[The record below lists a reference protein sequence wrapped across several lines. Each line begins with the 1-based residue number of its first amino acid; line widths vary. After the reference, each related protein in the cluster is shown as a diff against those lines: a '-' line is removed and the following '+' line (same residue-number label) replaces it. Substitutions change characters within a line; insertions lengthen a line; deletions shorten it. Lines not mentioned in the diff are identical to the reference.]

1 MAGAGLLVVQQL
13 GLSIFTAMAWIRS
26 PVGEL
31 KSCKPHGVAK
41 NKNKKERKIKI
52 Q

>member
-1 MAGAGLLVVQQL
+1 MVQQL
-13 GLSIFTAMAWIRS
+13 GFGIFTAMAWIQS

-31 KSCKPHGVAK
+31 KSCKPYGVAK